1 MSPEFAAAVCE
12 GFCGSLEEL
21 LSRDLPTR
29 ARNILLGLQ
38 KQTEAAIEE
47 LHGEPTC

>member
-21 LSRDLPTR
+21 LSRDLPSL
-29 ARNILLGLQ
+29 ARNILSSLQ
-38 KQTEAAIEE
+38 NQTEAAIEALRE
-47 LHGEPTC
+47 LTC